1 MPLAQSTSRFT
12 QAGIA
17 SVYSTNSGSRTAS
30 GIHLNPEALTAAHP
44 SLPFGTTARVTNR
57 NNGRSVIVTITD
69 RGPFVRGRIIDLTP
83 AAARAIGLAGIAPVG
98 HFIEAQSRCDE
109 VLRDWGKSAPPAR
122 VDESLIKYK
131 RRLLDLVQRQLPGN
145 HELSS
150 WTSETPTV
158 SLAPY

>member
-17 SVYSTNSGSRTAS
+17 SVYSINSGSRTAS

-83 AAARAIGLAGIAPVG
+83 AAARAIGLAGIAPVTVEVDG
-98 HFIEAQSRCDE
+98 ASNEADELRASTLALAPPKGAGSIKVSDSKIPPHRRRPHEEIEA
-109 VLRDWGKSAPPAR
+109 AR
-122 VDESLIKYK
+122 F
-131 RRLLDLVQRQLPGN
+131 
-145 HELSS
+145 
-150 WTSETPTV
+150 
-158 SLAPY
+158 